1 VELFSQK
8 IRNGGKEMKPSL
20 LILAAGIGSR
30 YGSLKQIDKFGPSG
44 ETLIDYSIFDALK
57 AGFQKVTFVISK
69 NMEKEFNEILV
80 KRFQE
85 RIEVRYVIQDIEDVP
100 EGIQITAQRE
110 KPWGTAHA
118 VLAAAPKIEESFAV
132 INADDFYGASSF
144 KAVFSY
150 LSSLYKD
157 ERNFCLV
164 GYRLSKTLSE
174 HGHVARAICDLDE
187 EEYLKNIVERTR
199 ILKIQ
204 GKIVYQ
210 DEKGKRIP
218 IRGDPVVSTNF
229 MGFTPAVFSHL
240 EFYFDRFIQEHSQD
254 PKAEYF
260 LPVVLNEIIRRH
272 KARVKVLSSEENWF
286 GVTYKEDKALVIQN
300 IQDLINRGT
309 YPKNLWK

>member
-1 VELFSQK
+1 
-8 IRNGGKEMKPSL
+8 MKPSL

-44 ETLIDYSIFDALK
+44 ETIIDYSIFDALK

-69 NMEKEFNEILV
+69 SMEKEFNEILV

-85 RIEVRYVIQDIEDVP
+85 RIEVHYVIQEIKDVS
-100 EGIQITAQRE
+100 EGIQVTAQRE

-118 VLAAAPKIEESFAV
+118 VLVAAPKIEESFAV
-132 INADDFYGASSF
+132 INADDLYGANSF
-144 KAVFSY
+144 KIIFAY
-150 LSSLYKD
+150 LSSVDKD

-187 EEYLKNIVERTR
+187 EDYLKSIVERTH
-199 ILKIQ
+199 ILQIQ
-204 GKIVYQ
+204 GKVVYQ
-210 DEKGKRIP
+210 DEKGKMIP
-218 IRGDPVVSTNF
+218 IKGDPIVSTNF
-229 MGFTPAVFSHL
+229 MGFTPSVFSHL
-240 EFYFDRFIQEHSQD
+240 EFYFNKFIQRYSQD

-260 LPVVLNEIIRRH
+260 LPDVLNEIIRFH

-286 GVTYKEDKALVIQN
+286 GVTYKEDKASVIQN
-300 IQDLINRGT
+300 IQDLIKKGI
-309 YPKNLWK
+309 YPKNLWE